1 MTHMSERWGS
11 VLTVLVTRVSI
22 VDLSS
27 GRQPRPAAWGAAPS
41 VAVAATGEVKFTA
54 PPGVKSRVGRSGL

>member
-27 GRQPRPAAWGAAPS
+27 CDRPWPVPGVWS
-41 VAVAATGEVKFTA
+41 RVAVAATG
-54 PPGVKSRVGRSGL
+54 